1 MSLLIL
7 NNNQSGIP
15 SYTIVPAKYSVEAYG
30 LAQQVNG
37 ATYSAE
43 YYAIEQQVNAI
54 YANEI
59 YSLATTITSNYY
71 YTYYS
76 LVNDWVGN
84 AYSNLA
90 YNIMQD
96 LNNVS
101 SVFSYENWNIL
112 STIVKSSSVVYT
124 LLQDVNNVWSTEKYS
139 IYTSSISAY
148 IKEVYSLALPVISY
162 SQEQYQILSFIV
174 SPQSSTIGYDI
185 SYSSGTSGNFEVLGN
200 FETYFE
206 IDYATLLYN
215 DIQVFFTSSYEFA
228 GSGLLGITEREI
240 GCWGAWENLYNEVN
254 TFLQLYNTVTSEHS
268 SAYARYYTISSN
280 KNIFVSFTLLYNE
293 RHIAT
298 KFYSTPISE
307 KTIFTSGCIS
317 YFTQQYCAFKAYANV
332 VSERVTTCG
341 QILTGYSERS
351 NYFRCAYTDAR
362 YICFKAQQF
371 SEVQVVYFAIESI
384 IYADQR
390 NTWCQVTEDE
400 YVSIK
405 LAYYEVCSLSY
416 DFEIS
421 PSYTDFEYTINEET
435 NTLFENENVVGET
448 TTFTNIPINT
458 STVSN
463 DIIII
468 NPDIPTETPI
478 YGGNVSVTKINF
490 TQFENTNTYTYNGEI
505 VTTSDTLFIKVDLFV
520 STLDIYDTAE
530 EYINFIRS
538 VGYLTINIGGLEI
551 TPGSPIVIDVPAFTK
566 VPIVI
571 NAYKGI
577 LDTQDVKVQLK
588 WAYPYQYSTINKILL
603 IGFY

>member
-37 ATYSAE
+37 ATDSAE

-185 SYSSGTSGNFEVLGN
+185 SYSSGTSGNFEVFDVFILSRHSKLIGR
-200 FETYFE
+200 ESY
-206 IDYATLLYN
+206 L
-215 DIQVFFTSSYEFA
+215 QVV
-228 GSGLLGITEREI
+228 
-240 GCWGAWENLYNEVN
+240 WEK
-254 TFLQLYNTVTSEHS
+254 
-268 SAYARYYTISSN
+268 I
-280 KNIFVSFTLLYNE
+280 
-293 RHIAT
+293 IAT
-298 KFYSTPISE
+298 S
-307 KTIFTSGCIS
+307 
-317 YFTQQYCAFKAYANV
+317 
-332 VSERVTTCG
+332 
-341 QILTGYSERS
+341 
-351 NYFRCAYTDAR
+351 
-362 YICFKAQQF
+362 
-371 SEVQVVYFAIESI
+371 
-384 IYADQR
+384 
-390 NTWCQVTEDE
+390 
-400 YVSIK
+400 
-405 LAYYEVCSLSY
+405 
-416 DFEIS
+416 
-421 PSYTDFEYTINEET
+421 
-435 NTLFENENVVGET
+435 
-448 TTFTNIPINT
+448 
-458 STVSN
+458 
-463 DIIII
+463 
-468 NPDIPTETPI
+468 
-478 YGGNVSVTKINF
+478 
-490 TQFENTNTYTYNGEI
+490 
-505 VTTSDTLFIKVDLFV
+505 
-520 STLDIYDTAE
+520 
-530 EYINFIRS
+530 
-538 VGYLTINIGGLEI
+538 
-551 TPGSPIVIDVPAFTK
+551 
-566 VPIVI
+566 
-571 NAYKGI
+571 
-577 LDTQDVKVQLK
+577 
-588 WAYPYQYSTINKILL
+588 
-603 IGFY
+603 